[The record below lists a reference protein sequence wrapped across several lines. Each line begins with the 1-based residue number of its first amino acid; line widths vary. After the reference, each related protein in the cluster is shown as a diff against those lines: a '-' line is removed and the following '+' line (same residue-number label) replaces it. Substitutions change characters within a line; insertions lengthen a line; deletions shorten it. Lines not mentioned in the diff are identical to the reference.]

1 MSKKTKNIADKT
13 SLELS
18 NEIKISREKLLK
30 LNLAKSTK
38 QLENHG
44 ELRELRRNIARLETA
59 RTLKTK

>member
-1 MSKKTKNIADKT
+1 MSKKTKSITDKT
-13 SLELS
+13 VSELS
-18 NEIKISREKLLK
+18 ADIASSRAKLLK